1 MTVAELKGDSVVTNA
16 LHPQDSDTWELPW
29 AITTPALAQ
38 DVDLAHIF
46 GAGGTFTQELPGQ
59 KVFLAILPSHR
70 YERSDQLDVPG
81 GSHNRRTNRI
91 SPHSQA
97 GTAVGRP

>member
-1 MTVAELKGDSVVTNA
+1 
-16 LHPQDSDTWELPW
+16 
-29 AITTPALAQ
+29 
-38 DVDLAHIF
+38 
-46 GAGGTFTQELPGQ
+46 
-59 KVFLAILPSHR
+59 VFLAILPSHR